1 MTKSS
6 TTNKKKT
13 TAKTTST
20 PASSSKQEAV
30 SSSVTSGATSSSQT
44 QTILMSLV
52 LIGVVLVLLFTS
64 FTYYSVSQIDEKV
77 SKIDS
82 FFANN
87 AQGYG
92 DAGTAAGTQGAP
104 DTGSQGTQAPGA
116 QEVGT
121 PDITNRPVLGEADA
135 PITIVE
141 YSDFECP
148 FCQRF
153 FLETYPQLKS
163 EYIDTGIAKIVYKDF
178 PLNFHQMAKPSAIA
192 SKCVYTLSDSE
203 TFYEYHDV
211 IFNNQNV
218 LSDSNLRSWALDVG
232 ISGEEY
238 DSCIVDPEIEAMV
251 DADMA
256 EGTRFGISGT
266 PSFVINGNLLVG
278 AQPFA
283 AFEQVIEGE
292 LE

>member
-13 TAKTTST
+13 TAKATSV
-20 PASSSKQEAV
+20 PASSSKQEKAV
-30 SSSVTSGATSSSQT
+30 SSSSTSNASSNQT

-52 LIGVVLVLLFTS
+52 LIGVVLVLFFTS
-64 FTYYSVSQIDEKV
+64 FTYYQVSQIDGKV
-77 SKIDS
+77 TKLDS
-82 FFANN
+82 FFASN

-92 DAGTAAGTQGAP
+92 DGESQP
-104 DTGSQGTQAPGA
+104 QTGDSQVQNPGSGA

-121 PDITNRPVLGEADA
+121 PDISNRPVLGDADA

-163 EYIDTGIAKIVYKDF
+163 EYIDTGKAKLVYKDF
-178 PLNFHQMAKPSAIA
+178 PLNFHQMAKPAAIA
-192 SKCVYTLSDSE
+192 GKCVYSLSDSE
-203 TFYEYHDV
+203 TFYEYHDM

-218 LSDSNLRSWALDVG
+218 LSESNLRSWALDVG

-238 DSCIVDPEIEAMV
+238 DSCIVDPQIEEQV

-256 EGTRFGISGT
+256 EGTQFGVSGT
-266 PSFVINGNLLVG
+266 PSFVINGKLLVG
-278 AQPFA
+278 AQPFS
-283 AFEQVIEGE
+283 AFEQVIEAE

>member
-6 TTNKKKT
+6 TTNKKKP
-13 TAKTTST
+13 TAKATST
-20 PASSSKQEAV
+20 STSSSKKEAV
-30 SSSVTSGATSSSQT
+30 AASVSSGATSSSQT

-64 FTYYSVSQIDEKV
+64 FTYYSVSQIDGKV
-77 SKIDS
+77 SKLDS

-92 DAGTAAGTQGAP
+92 DTETAGTP
-104 DTGSQGTQAPGA
+104 DIGSQGTQAPGA

-163 EYIDTGIAKIVYKDF
+163 EYIDTGVAKIVYKDF
-178 PLNFHQMAKPSAIA
+178 PLNFHQMAKPAAIA

-203 TFYEYHDV
+203 TFYEYHDL

-232 ISGEEY
+232 ISGEDY

-256 EGTRFGISGT
+256 EGTRFGVSGT
-266 PSFVINGNLLVG
+266 PSFVINGQLLVG
-278 AQPFA
+278 AQPFS
-283 AFEQVIEGE
+283 AFEQIIESE